1 MTKYVLCMPYEFG
14 NGCMGNMKT
23 ALDWYEKA
31 AAALD
36 DPELDRR
43 VEVLRTLAA
52 TDPHWGEDFPG
63 EDS

>member
-14 NGCMGNMKT
+14 NGCMGNIKT
-23 ALDWYEKA
+23 
-31 AAALD
+31 AALD
-36 DPELDRR
+36 APELDHR
-43 VEVLRTLAA
+43 VETFRSLAV

>member
-1 MTKYVLCMPYEFG
+1 
-14 NGCMGNMKT
+14 MGNMKT
-23 ALDWYEKA
+23 ALEWYEKA

-43 VEVLRTLAA
+43 VEVLRALAV